1 MTGAIWGFVIWSLL
15 AVFFIGMGVYACF
28 SKKAVGFWANAQV
41 MEVTDIKRY
50 NFAMAK
56 LFGIYGIVLLLLG
69 FPLLAGQNSPWIIIS
84 ILGVMF
90 ATITAMII
98 YTTVIE
104 RNTKRSNIL

>member
-15 AVFFIGMGVYACF
+15 AAFFIGMGVYACF

-104 RNTKRSNIL
+104 KKYKKK

>member
-1 MTGAIWGFVIWSLL
+1 MTGAIFGFVIWSLL

-50 NFAMAK
+50 NAAMAK
-56 LFGIYGIVLLLLG
+56 LFCIYGIVLLILG
-69 FPLLAGQNSPWIIIS
+69 LPLLAGQNSPWILLS
-84 ILGVMF
+84 VLGVMF
-90 ATITAMII
+90 ATIIAMIV

-104 RNTKRSNIL
+104 KKYKKK